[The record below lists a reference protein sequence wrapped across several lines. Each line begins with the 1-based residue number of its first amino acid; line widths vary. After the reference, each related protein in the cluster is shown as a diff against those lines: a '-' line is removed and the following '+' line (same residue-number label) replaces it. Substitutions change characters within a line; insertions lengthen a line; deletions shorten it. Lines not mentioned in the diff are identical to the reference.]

1 MAGGLVALV
10 LAFAIWGGADAGA
23 ATPPD
28 PASNF
33 AAGRLPAACSTPT
46 STDCENASVYYLDQ
60 ARVAMGL
67 GPYRLPPAF
76 ASMSADEQIFILTN
90 LDREAYGSTRLTGLN
105 AEVSAAAYSEGVY
118 YENDPGVNEGST
130 PYGWHSGP
138 AVWAGGFVNAPAA
151 YFAWVYDDG
160 YGSTN
165 ADCPEPTSTGC
176 WGHRHILVGNG
187 SVVPGV
193 EWVMGAAAGL
203 SAEGR
208 QGYAAL
214 LVSARPGEP
223 PSYYY
228 TWAQAVAEGAG
239 TNEYNPGVPDLTEPN
254 GASQT
259 KTAGS
264 HRPGVS
270 FGFKSHRLVIRAGNE
285 LDDVQAKLNLYWRK
299 ASCPHAKG
307 RRCRRTRVTHRSL
320 LLHPP
325 YTTAAISWPKRGE
338 RVRVQ
343 LTTAPFTREGQQ
355 FQAAEVEAV
364 IHGRRS

>member
-1 MAGGLVALV
+1 MSTGVVV
-10 LAFAIWGGADAGA
+10 LGVAFAIWGAGGADA

-33 AAGRLPAACSTPT
+33 AAGPLPAACSTPT
-46 STDCENASVYYLDQ
+46 STDCENASIYYLDQ

-76 ASMSADEQIFILTN
+76 ASMPADEQIFILTN
-90 LDREAYGSTRLTGLN
+90 LDREAYGSTMLTGLN

-118 YENDPGVNEGST
+118 YETDPGVNEGST

-138 AVWAGGFVNAPAA
+138 AVWAGWFVNAPAA

-160 YGSTN
+160 YGSPN
-165 ADCPEPTSTGC
+165 GDCPEPTSTGC
-176 WGHRHILVGNG
+176 WGHRHVLVGDG

-239 TNEYNPGVPDLTEPN
+239 TNDYDPGVPVLAEP
-254 GASQT
+254 
-259 KTAGS
+259 
-264 HRPGVS
+264 
-270 FGFKSHRLVIRAGNE
+270 
-285 LDDVQAKLNLYWRK
+285 
-299 ASCPHAKG
+299 
-307 RRCRRTRVTHRSL
+307 
-320 LLHPP
+320 
-325 YTTAAISWPKRGE
+325 TTA
-338 RVRVQ
+338 
-343 LTTAPFTREGQQ
+343 
-355 FQAAEVEAV
+355 
-364 IHGRRS
+364 